1 MIEIKCNKT
10 EQIKLIEALKVM
22 ESPCL
27 FPRKAAFCA
36 LDASSDCKKCLKEKI
51 KWVIK

>member
-10 EQIKLIEALKVM
+10 EKEKIIKALEVM

-27 FPRKAAFCA
+27 FPRSRSRCVYDYDCA
-36 LDASSDCKKCLKEKI
+36 CRKCLETKI
-51 KWVIK
+51 KWIVK